1 MADKPVKASG
11 QFTEALKDNIKH
23 YDSINRSYA
32 SRTFTNTDTST
43 SVRSE
48 YNKGDY
54 EYYRPGEA
62 VPKTSEQLMAAAQSA
77 YENVSIVRSVID
89 MMGDFT
95 AQGARIVH
103 PNKQIENF
111 MKDWAKTVFF
121 ENSCER
127 IANTLYRLGNCPIK
141 KRFGKVP
148 IAVEKEWRKTFSDMS
163 NQEDDLVMKKPV
175 TKYRTLPLSYTI
187 LDPLS
192 IEVIGG
198 EITTFIGKPLYGL
211 KISQKFK
218 QSILRLEREA
228 GKVSQANDLLQFI
241 PDDIKTAV
249 KAGKSYIPID
259 PTKLKILFYKKDD
272 WKVWSTPMLS
282 AILDALAILE
292 KMHLADASALDG
304 AISQVRLWIL
314 GDIEHDIMP
323 GPDAINKL
331 RDILSRVGT
340 GGVLDLIWGPGLD
353 FKESKTDVHHY
364 LSSDKY
370 HQIMTEIYS
379 GLGVPQTLTGGSG
392 QTAGFTNNYISMK
405 TLIERLEYGRRILI
419 DFWNE
424 EFKQIQKAMG
434 WRFAPKLIFDYK
446 VLSDENTERAL
457 LLDMWDRDIL
467 ATESM
472 QELCRRD
479 PDLENMRIR
488 KEMKKRENGKAPV
501 KASPYHNP
509 EKEFEMQKLA
519 MQGGTIAPSEVG
531 INLKPRKDGEETP
544 LDKQGQMQMKMA
556 EMKEKYK
563 PKLSGG
569 RPKNSNDKKKRK
581 VKKVTPRSSAFNL
594 FVWAEAAQDK
604 LSDVLNPAILEKYNK
619 KNMRSLTKSEM
630 LEVEDMKFIILSSLV
645 PYSTISDEI
654 VYNILGNSPKHDG
667 DILRE
672 FHKIKSMF
680 EQHYDKTP
688 TIEDCREMFSTAY
701 ARIKSKAF

>member
-1 MADKPVKASG
+1 MVDKPKPDFLKA
-11 QFTEALKDNIKH
+11 FNDNIKH

-54 EYYRPGEA
+54 EYYRAGEA
-62 VPKTSEQLMAAAQSA
+62 IPKSAEQLMAASQIA

-95 AQGARIVH
+95 AQGVRIIH

-111 MKDWAKTVFF
+111 MKDWAKTVGF
-121 ENSCER
+121 ESICER
-127 IANTLYRLGNCPIK
+127 ISNILYRLGNCPIK

-148 IAVEKEWRKTFSDMS
+148 ISIEKEWRKTFSDMAE
-163 NQEDDLVMKKPV
+163 QDEDIVMKKQPV
-175 TKYRTLPLSYTI
+175 KYRTLPLSYTI

-211 KISQKFK
+211 KMSQKFK
-218 QSILRLEREA
+218 QSILKLEREA
-228 GKVSQANDLLQFI
+228 AKVSQANDLLQFI

-259 PTKLKILFYKKDD
+259 PTKLKVLFYKKDD
-272 WKVWSTPMLS
+272 WKVWATPMLS
-282 AILDALAILE
+282 AILDSLALLE

-304 AISQVRLWIL
+304 AISQVRLWTI

-331 RDILSRVGT
+331 RDILARVGT
-340 GGVLDLIWGPGLD
+340 GGVLDLIWGPGLT
-353 FKESKTDVHHY
+353 FQESKTDVHHY

-370 HQIMTEIYS
+370 HQVMTEIYS

-392 QTAGFTNNYISMK
+392 QTSGFTNNYISMK

-434 WRFAPKLIFDYK
+434 WRFAPRLIFDYK

-457 LLDMWDRDIL
+457 LLDMWDRDIV

-479 PDLENMRIR
+479 PDLETMRIKR
-488 KEMKKRENGKAPV
+488 EMKKREEGKLPV

-509 EKEFEMQKLA
+509 EKDFEMQKLA
-519 MQGGTIAPSEVG
+519 MQSGTVAPSEVG
-531 INLKPRKDGEETP
+531 INLKPRKDGEQTP
-544 LDKQGQMQMKMA
+544 MDKQHESSMKVA

-569 RPKNSNDKKKRK
+569 RPKNANDKKKRK
-581 VKKVTPRSSAFNL
+581 TKKVTPRSSAFNI
-594 FVWAEAAQDK
+594 FVWAESTQDK
-604 LSDVLNPAILEKYNK
+604 LAEILNPAALEKYGK
-619 KNMRSLTKSEM
+619 KNMRSLTKAEV
-630 LEVEDMKFIILSSLV
+630 LQVEDMKFIILSNLE
-645 PYSTISDEI
+645 PYSTISQEI
-654 VYNILGNSPKHDG
+654 VYNVLEKSPKHNS

-672 FHKIKSMF
+672 FTNIKAMF
-680 EQHYDKTP
+680 EEYYDKTP

-701 ARIKSKAF
+701 AQIKSEAI

>member
-1 MADKPVKASG
+1 MPSKPD
-11 QFTEALKDNIKH
+11 FLKVFNDNVKH

-32 SRTFTNTDTST
+32 SRTFTNTDTNT

-54 EYYRPGEA
+54 ENYRYGET
-62 VPKTSEQLMAAAQSA
+62 VPKNAEGLMVASQAA
-77 YENVSIVRSVID
+77 YENVSVVRSVID

-95 AQGARIVH
+95 AQGARIIH

-111 MKDWAKTVFF
+111 MKDWAKTVGF
-121 ENSCER
+121 ENVCER
-127 IANTLYRLGNCPIK
+127 IANILYRLGNCPIK

-148 IAVEKEWRKTFSDMS
+148 LAIEKEWRKTFSDMS
-163 NQEDDLVMKKPV
+163 EPDEDIVMKKPPV
-175 TKYRTLPLSYTI
+175 KYRTLPLSYII

-198 EITTFIGKPLYGL
+198 DITTFIGKPLYGL

-218 QSILRLEREA
+218 QSILKLERDA
-228 GKVSQANDLLQFI
+228 GKISQANDLLQFI
-241 PDDIKTAV
+241 PDEIRTAV
-249 KAGKSYIPID
+249 KAGKSYIPMD
-259 PTKLKILFYKKDD
+259 PAKLKILFYKKDD
-272 WKVWSTPMLS
+272 WKVWATPMLS
-282 AILDALAILE
+282 AIIDSLVLLE
-292 KMHLADASALDG
+292 KMHLADTSALDG
-304 AISQVRLWIL
+304 AISQVRLWTL

-331 RDILSRVGT
+331 RDILSKVGT

-370 HQIMTEIYS
+370 HQVMTEIYS

-424 EFKQIQKAMG
+424 EFKQIQKSMG
-434 WRFAPKLIFDYK
+434 WRFAPRLIFDYK

-488 KEMKKRENGKAPV
+488 REMKKREDGKLPV

-509 EKEFEMQKLA
+509 EKDFEMQKLA
-519 MQGGTIAPSEVG
+519 MQGGTVAPSEVG
-531 INLKPRKDGEETP
+531 VNLKPRKDGEQTP
-544 LDKQGQMQMKMA
+544 LDKQQEHNLKVA

-581 VKKVTPRSSAFNL
+581 TKKVTPRSSAFNL

-604 LSDVLNPAILEKYNK
+604 LSEILNPVMLEKYGK
-619 KNMRSLTKSEM
+619 KNMRSLTKAEV
-630 LEVEDMKFIILSSLV
+630 LEVEDIKFIVLSNLE
-645 PYSTISDEI
+645 PYSTISQEI
-654 VYNILGNSPKHDG
+654 VYNVLEKSPKRNVE
-667 DILRE
+667 IVSQ
-672 FHKIKSMF
+672 FNKIKAMF
-680 EQHYDKTP
+680 EEHYDKTP

-701 ARIKSKAF
+701 AQIKSEAI